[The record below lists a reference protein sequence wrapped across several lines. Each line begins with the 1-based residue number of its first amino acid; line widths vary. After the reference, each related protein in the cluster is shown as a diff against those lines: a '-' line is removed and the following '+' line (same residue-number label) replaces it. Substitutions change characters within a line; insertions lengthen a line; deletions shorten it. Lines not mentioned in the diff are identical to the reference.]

1 MESEAAQLDLFYRLE
16 AALLIGV
23 GLQREFAHVRRKEE
37 EKLYL
42 GDTGVYLS
50 SIALRRAD
58 SAIETLT

>member
-16 AALLIGV
+16 TALLIGV

-37 EKLYL
+37 ENL
-42 GDTGVYLS
+42 GETGVYLS
-50 SIALRRAD
+50 SIASRRAD